1 MDTIHKIVPTSSSH
15 PLLPKSSIGYL
26 IAMVVCALVISI
38 IDGMLPRGV
47 SMGEAYAILVLL
59 GLMAKD
65 KRLII
70 GGAVAGTILTL
81 EGFFISDP
89 GVALW
94 IVEINRALAI
104 LIIWLIAILALAQL
118 RFLEEQKESEKMKVA
133 YELLKQETTFLQLS
147 QVIAVLSNT
156 NDPVEDALRQ
166 AMQTICECTGWPVAH
181 LYIRDGDHDLLSP
194 SKIWILKDWD
204 RFESFRKVTNE
215 TKFVPGAGL
224 PGRVLASHKAAWIK
238 DVTRDSN
245 FPRARLAGDIGI
257 KAGFAFPILIG
268 PKVVAVMEFFSEDV
282 MEPDSKLITV
292 MENIGYLLGR
302 IFERDHA
309 GLKKGEYEDHL
320 RRLYTRMKAV
330 RDHETTE
337 GDQQWMAEGIH
348 EELR

>member
-1 MDTIHKIVPTSSSH
+1 
-15 PLLPKSSIGYL
+15 
-26 IAMVVCALVISI
+26 
-38 IDGMLPRGV
+38 
-47 SMGEAYAILVLL
+47 MGEAYAILVLL

-70 GGAVAGTILTL
+70 GGAIAGTILTL
-81 EGFFISDP
+81 EGFLISEP
-89 GVALW
+89 GLPLW

-104 LIIWLIAILALAQL
+104 LVIWLIAVFSLGQL
-118 RFLEEQKESEKMKVA
+118 KFLEEQKESERMKAA
-133 YELLKQETTFLQLS
+133 YDLLKQETRFLELN

-156 NDPVEDALRQ
+156 NDPVEDALKQ
-166 AMQTICECTGWPVAH
+166 AMQTICDYTSWPVAH
-181 LYIRDGDHDLLSP
+181 LYIRDGDNDLLSP
-194 SKIWILKDWD
+194 SKIWILKDWN

-215 TKFVPGAGL
+215 TKFVPGVGL
-224 PGRVLASHKAAWIK
+224 PGRVLASNKAAWIK
-238 DVTRDSN
+238 DVTKDSN
-245 FPRARLAGDIGI
+245 FPRAHLANDIGI

-268 PKVVAVMEFFSEDV
+268 PKVVAVMEFFSEDA
-282 MEPDSKLITV
+282 MEPDSKLINV

-330 RDHETTE
+330 RELETRI
-337 GDQQWMAEGIH
+337 GDDPRTAEGIH